1 MYSFRKFSAALL
13 VTTLAIGNVLSASAA
28 YGEVDGYSNI
38 FANSDSLEGYFIV
51 GESTTEELTASSS
64 KIQNIYVE
72 TQIVKKSSNRVVSS
86 SERTDHFTDNLS
98 LETDYMFNEPKTYFY
113 TSGIHRIRYT
123 DDSLSRTTSQSAS
136 KKLGLEEARSS
147 TQDER
152 ELLQETN
159 RNRLHLEQQA
169 NNLFEIDWDAY
180 TFISYDDLW
189 IINDSF
195 TYADKQMNSILADI
209 SVASVVGDCLPFG
222 VYYNAESNL
231 AFTLR
236 YLADGSI
243 EYTQYNLDKT
253 LASPNA
259 LSATQS
265 REIFLND
272 YQIISF
278 ETITPEDSEIL

>member
-28 YGEVDGYSNI
+28 YSEVNGCSDI
-38 FANSDSLEGYFIV
+38 FSHSGSLKGYFIV
-51 GESTTEELTASSS
+51 GESTTEDLTASST
-64 KIQNIYVE
+64 YV
-72 TQIVKKSSNRVVSS
+72 
-86 SERTDHFTDNLS
+86 
-98 LETDYMFNEPKTYFY
+98 FNEV
-113 TSGIHRIRYT
+113 SIRYT

-136 KKLGLEEARSS
+136 KKLGLEQVRSS

-189 IINDSF
+189 IVNDSF

-236 YLADGSI
+236 YLADGAI

-278 ETITPEDSEIL
+278 EAITPEDSEIL